1 MMKQLFK
8 STFFIT
14 TAIVLFVVAITG
26 VCLLVSSFIH
36 EKPEVLYSFAVSA
49 RGLES
54 SIGNT
59 NLLSHTEELIAAIPT
74 ALTADT
80 SEITIRIRHGML
92 IAHAY
97 REDFFSV
104 EPTDT
109 TLSLYKSLLKEGTLL
124 GNCYANLNYAWS
136 AKQAEDL
143 VSCNKYLDEAR
154 YLFEELKNIILQNKT
169 DLDNLQFKAE
179 RELSKR
185 EN

>member
-1 MMKQLFK
+1 MKELFK
-8 STFFIT
+8 STFFIAA
-14 TAIVLFVVAITG
+14 AIALFVVVIAG

-36 EKPEVLYSFAVSA
+36 EKPDVLYNFAVSA
-49 RGLES
+49 KGIET

-59 NLLSHTEELIAAIPT
+59 NLLSNTEELIAAIPT

-80 SEITIRIRHGML
+80 SKITIMIRHGML
-92 IAHAY
+92 VVHAY

-104 EPTDT
+104 EPTDE
-109 TLSLYKSLLKEGTLL
+109 TLLLYKSLLKEGRLL

-136 AKQAEDL
+136 AKQAEDS

-154 YLFEELKNIILQNKT
+154 YLFEELKNIILRNKT
-169 DLDNLQFKAE
+169 DLDNLQLKAE
-179 RELSKR
+179 RELSER